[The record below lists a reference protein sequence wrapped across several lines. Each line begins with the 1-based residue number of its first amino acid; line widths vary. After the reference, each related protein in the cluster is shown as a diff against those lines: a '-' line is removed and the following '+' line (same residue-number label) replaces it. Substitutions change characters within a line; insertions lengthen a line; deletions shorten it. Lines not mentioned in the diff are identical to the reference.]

1 MSDSQL
7 SAGATDPN
15 WKPESGHVGNLST
28 VQQAALDKF
37 KEDIKAEGAFVDE
50 RMDDPMLLR
59 CVSFIL
65 FYRCHPFCVLAR
77 TCLRTTR
84 LSPHEF
90 AYVIGADI
98 LQCGKRDACPKCDT
112 LAVERWPRACLPHLP
127 LCARR
132 GRWRR
137 IMAKVTIDGGAL

>member
-65 FYRCHPFCVLAR
+65 FIAATLSAFLLELA
-77 TCLRTTR
+77 
-84 LSPHEF
+84 
-90 AYVIGADI
+90 
-98 LQCGKRDACPKCDT
+98 
-112 LAVERWPRACLPHLP
+112 
-127 LCARR
+127 CARHVSLPTSSS
-132 GRWRR
+132 
-137 IMAKVTIDGGAL
+137 ML